1 MNFSALVSSAR
12 NFPVFGDEIFA
23 GTNKRPSHRHL
34 QLSRWAKQGKVIRLK
49 RGLYTLPEEY
59 RRAPLSLRWLANT
72 LYSPSYLSLEYMLS
86 WYDMIPERVAE
97 MTSVTTLK
105 TASFTNALGH
115 FSYRSLKK
123 RHFFGFEET
132 TDESGRPVLLAVAEK
147 ALLDYIYLYSGWEN
161 SEDFIDKNIRL
172 QQLDQL
178 NAPRLKAFAKRFDS
192 KKLFRAVDFLLSRS
206 LNTILRSASTRR
218 NKGF

>member
-1 MNFSALVSSAR
+1 MHLSTFVTSAR

-23 GTNKRPSHRHL
+23 GTNETASHRHL

-59 RRAPLSLRWLANT
+59 RKTPLSLRWLANT

-86 WYDMIPERVAE
+86 WYDMIPERVAD
-97 MTSVTTLK
+97 MTSFTILK
-105 TASFTNALGH
+105 TASFTNALGY

-161 SEDFIDKNIRL
+161 F
-172 QQLDQL
+172 
-178 NAPRLKAFAKRFDS
+178 P
-192 KKLFRAVDFLLSRS
+192 
-206 LNTILRSASTRR
+206 
-218 NKGF
+218 